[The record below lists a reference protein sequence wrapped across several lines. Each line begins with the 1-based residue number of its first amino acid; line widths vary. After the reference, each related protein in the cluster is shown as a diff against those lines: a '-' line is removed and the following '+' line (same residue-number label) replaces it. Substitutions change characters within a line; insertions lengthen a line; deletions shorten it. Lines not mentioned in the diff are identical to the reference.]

1 MRDQAPCFVRA
12 VRPHRSMSV
21 SPRSGGGYGQ
31 ASMFHA
37 FGGDQAISE
46 VPNGLG
52 RTAHNQNF
60 HARMVIEMHVQC
72 GDDQIAVV
80 VLDVSQ
86 QALDVALVVVIDQRH
101 RPGDLLVPHLA
112 EMFDQVGTDHICN
125 SLRAVGIPLGLH
137 HVI

>member
-1 MRDQAPCFVRA
+1 MRL
-12 VRPHRSMSV
+12 V
-21 SPRSGGGYGQ
+21 SP
-31 ASMFHA
+31 
-37 FGGDQAISE
+37 IN
-46 VPNGLG
+46 NGLG

-112 EMFDQVGTDHICN
+112 ECSTKKARTI
-125 SLRAVGIPLGLH
+125 SATA
-137 HVI
+137 